1 MQRLKAKVIQV
12 AKLAA
17 VSSGLPFACITVY
30 AATEKESK
38 SQLVKPNQL
47 PIYCPPPLKSKYI
60 EEQPGH
66 LQKQFSSV
74 RQTTGRYIGWCMDA
88 FVFIKNGIMDS
99 IQFGKD
105 AYVYLKNPPPE
116 FLPKVGV
123 ITISGLAGIVLA
135 RKDSRFKKIAYP
147 LGLTTLGI
155 SVCYPAQ
162 SVVFAKVTGKK
173 FFSASRQTYEA
184 VRSLWAKNEEVTKL
198 QQESKSV
205 TQEDEK
211 KKEISS
217 TKPESAIEPRSF
229 NRTESSPVESWSNK
243 VPSSETAKTP
253 KFKPDPK
260 LMDHGQSSPE
270 DVDMY
275 STRS

>member
-1 MQRLKAKVIQV
+1 LSQV

-38 SQLVKPNQL
+38 GQLVKPNQL
-47 PIYCPPPLKSKYI
+47 PIYCPPPLKSKYV

-66 LQKQFSSV
+66 LQQQLSAV
-74 RQTTGRYIGWCMDA
+74 RQTAGRYLGWCRDA
-88 FVFIKNGIMDS
+88 FVFVKNGIMDS

-135 RKDSRFKKIAYP
+135 RKGSRFKKIAYP
-147 LGLTTLGI
+147 LGLTSLGI

-162 SVVFAKVTGKK
+162 AVMLAKVMGKK
-173 FFSASRQTYEA
+173 FSSASHQTYEG
-184 VRSLWAKNEEVTKL
+184 VRALWASREDVPKL
-198 QQESKSV
+198 QQETKLV
-205 TQEDEK
+205 TQEDKK
-211 KKEISS
+211 KKETSG
-217 TKPESAIEPRSF
+217 TKPESAIESRSF

-243 VPSSETAKTP
+243 DSMPSSGTVKTP

-260 LMDHGQSSPE
+260 FMDHGQSSPE

>member
-1 MQRLKAKVIQV
+1 LSQV

-17 VSSGLPFACITVY
+17 MSAALPLACVTVH
-30 AATEKESK
+30 AAAEKESK
-38 SQLVKPNQL
+38 VELVKPNQL
-47 PIYCPPPLKSKYI
+47 PIYCPPPLKSRYI

-66 LQKQFSSV
+66 LQKRLSSV
-74 RQTTGRYIGWCMDA
+74 RQTTSRYLGWCKNA
-88 FVFIKNGIMDS
+88 FVFIKNGTLDS

-123 ITISGLAGIVLA
+123 VTIAGFAGMALA
-135 RKDSRFKKIAYP
+135 RKGSRFKRIAYP
-147 LGLTTLGI
+147 LGLATLGV

-162 SVVFAKVTGKK
+162 SVVIAKVMGKK
-173 FFSASRQTYEA
+173 LFSASHRSYEA
-184 VRSLWAKNEEVTKL
+184 VRSLWAKKEDVSKP
-198 QQESKSV
+198 QQESKPV
-205 TQEDEK
+205 VQEDKK
-211 KKEISS
+211 KKEIFG
-217 TKPESAIEPRSF
+217 TTRVSAIESRSL
-229 NRTESSPVESWSNK
+229 NRTEPSPVESWSNTDA
-243 VPSSETAKTP
+243 VPSSGATKMP

-260 LMDHGQSSPE
+260 LVDHGQSSPE

>member
-1 MQRLKAKVIQV
+1 LSQV

-17 VSSGLPFACITVY
+17 LSSALPCACFTVY
-30 AATEKESK
+30 AASEKESK
-38 SQLVKPNQL
+38 GQLLKPDQL
-47 PIYCPPPLKSKYI
+47 PIYCPPPVRSRYV
-60 EEQPGH
+60 EEQAGP
-66 LQKQFSSV
+66 LQRQLCSI
-74 RQTTGRYIGWCMDA
+74 RQTAGRYVGWCKNVV
-88 FVFIKNGIMDS
+88 VFIKNGIMDS

-155 SVCYPAQ
+155 AVCYPAQ
-162 SVVFAKVTGKK
+162 SVVFAKVTGRR
-173 FFSASRQTYEA
+173 ALAAGHQTYAA
-184 VRSLWAKNEEVTKL
+184 VRSLWAEDVSK
-198 QQESKSV
+198 QESKSV
-205 TQEDEK
+205 TQEEK
-211 KKEISS
+211 KKKDISNP
-217 TKPESAIEPRSF
+217 KPESAIESRSL
-229 NRTESSPVESWSNK
+229 NRTDASPVESWSK
-243 VPSSETAKTP
+243 KDPVPSTGTVKTT
-253 KFKPDPK
+253 KFQPDPK

>member
-1 MQRLKAKVIQV
+1 LSQV

-17 VSSGLPFACITVY
+17 VSSGLPFICITIY

-38 SQLVKPNQL
+38 TQLVKPDQL
-47 PIYCPPPLKSKYI
+47 PIYSPPPLTSKYI
-60 EEQPGH
+60 EEQPGQ
-66 LQKQFSSV
+66 LQRQLSTV
-74 RQTTGRYIGWCMDA
+74 RQTYFGWCQSA
-88 FVFIKNGIMDS
+88 FVFVKNGIMDS

-105 AYVYLKNPPPE
+105 AYVYLKSPPPE

-123 ITISGLAGIVLA
+123 ITVSGLAGVALA
-135 RKDSRFKKIAYP
+135 RKGSRFKKIAYS
-147 LGLTTLGI
+147 LGLTTAGF

-162 SVVFAKVTGKK
+162 SVVIAKVTGKK
-173 FFSASRQTYEA
+173 LLCASRQAYEA
-184 VRSLWAKNEEVTKL
+184 VRSLWAEKEPVTKL
-198 QQESKSV
+198 QAEAKPI
-205 TQEDEK
+205 TPEEK
-211 KKEISS
+211 KKKGIS
-217 TKPESAIEPRSF
+217 TAKPESAVESRSF
-229 NRTESSPVESWSNK
+229 NGTESSPVESWSNK
-243 VPSSETAKTP
+243 DPVPSSGTAKKP